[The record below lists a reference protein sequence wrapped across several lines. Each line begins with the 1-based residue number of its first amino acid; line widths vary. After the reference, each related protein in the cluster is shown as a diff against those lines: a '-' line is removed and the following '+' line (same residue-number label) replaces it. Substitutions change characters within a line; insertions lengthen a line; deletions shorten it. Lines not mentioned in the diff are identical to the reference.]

1 MEYFLIS
8 QLSAIIRMFIE
19 NPLESLISYNNL
31 TFERFAWIIFI
42 LQYWP
47 MIMHTL
53 TFGIVGTIYER
64 GEFPVLG
71 SILYLLTYWV
81 NSKILRAL
89 VSLFGRYGLSIVI
102 ILFLLICFLESIVMN
117 KLRMNK
123 THLKNYI

>member
-1 MEYFLIS
+1 
-8 QLSAIIRMFIE
+8 MFIE

-53 TFGIVGTIYER
+53 TFGIVGTIYKR
-64 GEFPVLG
+64 GELPALG
-71 SILYLLTYWV
+71 SLLYLLTYWV
-81 NSKILRAL
+81 NSNILKAL
-89 VSLFGRYGLSIVI
+89 VSLLGTYGLSIVI
-102 ILFLLICFLESIVMN
+102 ISFLLICFLESIVMN

>member
-64 GEFPVLG
+64 GELPALG

-81 NSKILRAL
+81 NSNILKAL
-89 VSLFGRYGLSIVI
+89 VSLLGTYGLSIVI
-102 ILFLLICFLESIVMN
+102 ISFLLICFLESIVMN

>member
-53 TFGIVGTIYER
+53 TFGIVGTIYKR
-64 GEFPVLG
+64 GELPALG
-71 SILYLLTYWV
+71 SLLYLLTYWV
-81 NSKILRAL
+81 NSNILKAL
-89 VSLFGRYGLSIVI
+89 VSLLGTYGLSIVI
-102 ILFLLICFLESIVMN
+102 ISFLLICFLESIVMN

>member
-1 MEYFLIS
+1 MEYFLIF

-64 GEFPVLG
+64 GELPALG
-71 SILYLLTYWV
+71 SILYLLTYWI
-81 NSKILRAL
+81 NSNILKAL
-89 VSLFGRYGLSIVI
+89 VSLLGTYGLSIVI
-102 ILFLLICFLESIVMN
+102 ISFLLICFLESIVMN

>member
-8 QLSAIIRMFIE
+8 QLSAIIRRFIE

-31 TFERFAWIIFI
+31 TFERFTWIIFI

-64 GEFPVLG
+64 GKLPALG

-81 NSKILRAL
+81 NSNILKAL
-89 VSLFGRYGLSIVI
+89 VSLLGTYGVSIVI
-102 ILFLLICFLESIVMN
+102 ISFLLICFLESMVMN

>member
-64 GEFPVLG
+64 GELPALG
-71 SILYLLTYWV
+71 SILYLLTYLV
-81 NSKILRAL
+81 NSNILKAL
-89 VSLFGRYGLSIVI
+89 VSLLGTYGLSIVI
-102 ILFLLICFLESIVMN
+102 ISFLLICFLESIVMN